1 MFVEIQKSLE
11 ELHNT
16 SVSGTKTQSLVELH
30 NINGSGTTNTKCNG
44 TTQLKY

>member
-1 MFVEIQKSLE
+1 VELQTQSLE